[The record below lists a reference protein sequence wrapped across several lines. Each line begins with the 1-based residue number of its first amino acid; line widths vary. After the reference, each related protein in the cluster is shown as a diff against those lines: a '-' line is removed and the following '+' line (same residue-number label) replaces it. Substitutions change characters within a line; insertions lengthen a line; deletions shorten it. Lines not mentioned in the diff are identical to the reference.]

1 MKMMRFF
8 DYLYYAL
15 GPDFRFRFMPFIWLF
30 LLIIIVLEPTGKVW
44 YYVLPISAAL
54 IVFVIDYVFEKRAT
68 KARKYLIKTKY
79 SKPGWKFLTRAVWI
93 VLWTVVP
100 AIIIFVTRKYI
111 H

>member
-1 MKMMRFF
+1 MKMMKFF

-44 YYVLPISAAL
+44 NYVLPISAAL
-54 IVFVIDYVFEKRAT
+54 IVFVIDYIFEKREA
-68 KARKYLIKTKY
+68 KARKYFSKTKY
-79 SKPGWKFLTRAVWI
+79 SKPGWKFLTNAVWV

>member
-15 GPDFRFRFMPFIWLF
+15 GRGFGFWFMPVIWLL

-44 YYVLPISAAL
+44 NYVLPISAGL
-54 IVFVIDYVFEKRAT
+54 IGFVINYVFEKRAA
-68 KARKYLIKTKY
+68 KARKYFSKTKY
-79 SKPGWKFLTRAVWI
+79 SKPGWKFLTTAVWI